1 MEGGDNS
8 LLEETGSDDASNE
21 VNEERILIKTDEI
34 QDDNIIRILIVGK
47 TGVGKSAVGNTIL
60 GSEEFESDP
69 NGSSVTQSGHM
80 QSIKWKEK
88 QIDVIDTPGI
98 FDTETTEEKV
108 LLEIIKGCSMISP
121 GPHVFL
127 YVMSILNRF
136 TKEEKQA
143 LDELPKLFKGDP
155 YKYMI
160 ICFTAKD
167 ALDRKGKTTVEY
179 LRDVP
184 KSLRDLLDKCGNRTV
199 FFNTVSEDSKSQW
212 IQLYS
217 VITNLLKVNN
227 ESFYSN
233 KILKEVEK
241 ALNRKI
247 EEESDPSKIKR
258 RLYKLKRDME
268 IDDSL
273 ADFVLEAIL
282 ASGAGGLTAGFG
294 TFLLFLIG
302 GQGVAAAFAA
312 SKIAALTGTIAGGAF
327 VAVKEKFF

>member
-1 MEGGDNS
+1 M
-8 LLEETGSDDASNE
+8 
-21 VNEERILIKTDEI
+21 R
-34 QDDNIIRILIVGK
+34 
-47 TGVGKSAVGNTIL
+47 
-60 GSEEFESDP
+60 
-69 NGSSVTQSGHM
+69 
-80 QSIKWKEK
+80 SIKWKEK
-88 QIDVIDTPGI
+88 EIHVIDTPGI

-184 KSLRDLLDKCGNRTV
+184 MPLRDLLHKCGNRTV

-233 KILKEVEK
+233 DILKKVEM
-241 ALNRKI
+241 ALNQKI
-247 EEESDPSKIKR
+247 KEVSDPSKIKR

-268 IDDSL
+268 IDDKL
-273 ADFVLEAIL
+273 ADDVLQAVM
-282 ASGAGGLTAGFG
+282 ASGAGGLVAGLG
-294 TFLLFLIG
+294 TFLLLLIG

-312 SKIAALTGTIAGGAF
+312 SQIATLTGTIAVGTCI
-327 VAVKEKFF
+327 VVKKKFF